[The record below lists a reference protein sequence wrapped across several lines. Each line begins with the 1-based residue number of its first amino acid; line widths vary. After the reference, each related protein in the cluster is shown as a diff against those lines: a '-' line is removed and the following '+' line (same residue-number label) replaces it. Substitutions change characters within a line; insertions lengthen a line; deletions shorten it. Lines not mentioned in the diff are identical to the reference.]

1 MNNTRALS
9 VEDWLSQLEDRF
21 AIQDLLARYA
31 WALDTGDVDALVACF
46 VPDGVLIEDVF
57 EEADHWR
64 GHDEL
69 RRLGEHYRS
78 VPNFP
83 GRQHH
88 VTQVQ
93 IDGAGAWRAVRSFT
107 FVTECRG
114 EPPYVVRFAGYYEDQ
129 VVKVDGVWLFNERL
143 MRLWDG
149 PVLQRFPG
157 HGAKVPRKRPP
168 QLVIKP
174 ANR

>member
-1 MNNTRALS
+1 MSNPRGLS
-9 VEDWLSQLEDRF
+9 VEERLNQLEDRF
-21 AIQDLLARYA
+21 AIQDLLTRYA
-31 WALDTGDVDALVACF
+31 WALDTGDVDGLVACF

-64 GHDEL
+64 GHEQL

-88 VTQVQ
+88 ITQVQ
-93 IDGAGAWRAVRSFT
+93 IDGTGERRYVRSFI

-114 EPPYVVRFAGYYEDQ
+114 EPPYVVRFAGYYEDT
-129 VVKVDGVWLFNERL
+129 VVKIDGAWLFSERVI
-143 MRLWDG
+143 RLWDG
-149 PVLQRFPG
+149 PILQRFPG
-157 HGAKVPRKRPP
+157 CGQKVPRKRPP

-174 ANR
+174 A